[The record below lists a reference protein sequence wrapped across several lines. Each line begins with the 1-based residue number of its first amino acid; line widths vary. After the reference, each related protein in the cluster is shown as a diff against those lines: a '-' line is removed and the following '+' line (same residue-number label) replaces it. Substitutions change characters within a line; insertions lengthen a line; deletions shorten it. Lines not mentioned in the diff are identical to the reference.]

1 VTYEQIR
8 DVNEATAFDFGAQL
22 ALAVQGVVRERH
34 TLADVLH
41 ATHVPQES
49 KLKLSIAIGDAIGN
63 LDTHNCAQFGLTVE
77 ETRAWMQAG
86 RPAGIAPAAPEPDFS
101 EDPGAVIAVSQPG
114 KTD

>member
-1 VTYEQIR
+1 MTYEQIR
-8 DVNEATAFDFGAQL
+8 DVNEAMAFDFGAQL

-34 TLADVLH
+34 TLASVLH
-41 ATHVPQES
+41 AAQVPAEA
-49 KLKLSIAIGDAIGN
+49 KLELSIAIGDAIGN
-63 LDTHNCAQFGLTVE
+63 LDTHNCAQYGLTVE

-101 EDPGAVIAVSQPG
+101 EDPGAVIAIAQPG